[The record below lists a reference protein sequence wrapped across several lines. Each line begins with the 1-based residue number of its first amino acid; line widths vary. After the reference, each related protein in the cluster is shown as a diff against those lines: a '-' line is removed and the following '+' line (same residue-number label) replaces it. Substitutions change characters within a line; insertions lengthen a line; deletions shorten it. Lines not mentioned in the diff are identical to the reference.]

1 MQESNKTYAK
11 TQEINKRLQGSWGSF
26 LQELLHGIQDLWQL
40 SLAAL
45 WWSRSYEKWGE
56 RERRSRVFR
65 LSGSPVAGI
74 LGMAGIGACSGGG
87 GLLHGRSAPTANRW
101 RGEAGQV
108 RLREGNLWEVTISVE
123 YNWIGRNLSRCPRSP
138 ARELRP
144 GACEAAKMRH
154 WL

>member
-1 MQESNKTYAK
+1 MMDRTKSQNHSGSHRIMQCIHILLGGYLHICQDTRNKQK
-11 TQEINKRLQGSWGSF
+11 IERFLRGFFQELR
-26 LQELLHGIQDLWQL
+26 ELLHGVQDLWQL

-87 GLLHGRSAPTANRW
+87 GLLHGRSAPTANR
-101 RGEAGQV
+101 
-108 RLREGNLWEVTISVE
+108 
-123 YNWIGRNLSRCPRSP
+123 
-138 ARELRP
+138 
-144 GACEAAKMRH
+144 
-154 WL
+154 

>member
-1 MQESNKTYAK
+1 MQEL
-11 TQEINKRLQGSWGSF
+11 R
-26 LQELLHGIQDLWQL
+26 ELLHGIQDLWQL

-74 LGMAGIGACSGGG
+74 LGMAGIRADSGGG
-87 GLLHGRSAPTANRW
+87 GLLHGRGDPTANRR

-108 RLREGNLWEVTISVE
+108 HLGKGNPA
-123 YNWIGRNLSRCPRSP
+123 GR
-138 ARELRP
+138 
-144 GACEAAKMRH
+144 
-154 WL
+154 